1 MVRDNK
7 GLFGKVVM
15 LIGIMMSL
23 VHIYLLGFN
32 PIDPWVFLHLHL
44 VFGVVLTLFLYPAT
58 SRSPQDKPS
67 FWDIGAAILAVMA
80 AIYFVIEA
88 NEIAYRIIVAPTKL
102 DLIFSVIIILL
113 VLEITRRTLGL
124 ILPIIA
130 ILSLL
135 YARYGNILPGILGHR
150 DYDWPTVISQCTSTS
165 AIFGVP
171 LSASAY
177 YVFLLV
183 LFSAFLYVAGAGTLF
198 IDLAT
203 AIAGRQRGGP
213 AKVAIFASA
222 LFGTISGNSVA
233 NVIATGTVTIP
244 MMKKTGYKPEFA
256 GAVEAVAS
264 TGGQIMPPI
273 MGSAAFIM
281 AQLLGISYLKI
292 AAAALIPAIL
302 YFLSVYV
309 MVDLE
314 AGKEGLRGLQKE
326 AIPSLR
332 RLLKDQGHFVIPL
345 LVLIFS
351 LVVLKTSVIRSA
363 LWAIASVLVVTAFRR
378 ESRMGSSKIV
388 KALYDGAKTS
398 VIIISA
404 CACAGLI
411 VGIFFLTGLGFKT
424 SEAILSL
431 SGGSTFLALILS
443 AVAAL
448 VLGMGLPT
456 TASYLICAAIVA
468 PALIELGFIPLA
480 AHLFIF
486 YFACLSAITPPVAL
500 AAYAGAG
507 LANANAMKVG
517 FISVRLGV
525 VAYLAPFM
533 FIYGP
538 ELLGQGKLSGIF
550 MAIVTAIIGTIALAA
565 SVQGWIRDRALSL
578 AERALLFGAAL
589 CTIKPGFITD
599 IIGLALIAFVFAIG
613 WISKILKHRRLDQML
628 PTSTNK
634 DKDL

>member
-1 MVRDNK
+1 MVRNNK

-15 LIGIMMSL
+15 LIGFIMSL

-44 VFGVVLTLFLYPAT
+44 VFGVVLTLLLYPAT
-58 SRSPQDKPS
+58 SKSPQDKPS
-67 FWDIGAAILAVMA
+67 FWDIGASILAVMA
-80 AIYFVIEA
+80 AIYFIIEA
-88 NEIAYRIIVAPTKL
+88 NEIPYRIIVAPSKL
-102 DLIFSVIIILL
+102 DSIFSVIIILL

-150 DYDWPTVISQCTSTS
+150 DYDWFTVISQCTSTS
-165 AIFGVP
+165 AIFGVS

-183 LFSAFLYVAGAGTLF
+183 LFGAFLYVVGAGTFL

-203 AIAGRQRGGP
+203 AIAGRKRGGP
-213 AKVAIFASA
+213 AKIAIFSSA

-233 NVIATGTVTIP
+233 NVIATGTITIP
-244 MMKKTGYKPEFA
+244 MMKKIGYKSEFA

-292 AAAALIPAIL
+292 AASALIPAIL

-314 AGKEGLRGLQKE
+314 AGKEGLRGLPKE

-332 RLLKDQGHFVIPL
+332 RILRDQGYLVIPL
-345 LVLIFS
+345 VVLISS
-351 LVVLKTSVIRSA
+351 LVVLRTSVIRAA
-363 LWAIASVLVVTAFRR
+363 LWAIASVLVVTALRR
-378 ESRMGSSKIV
+378 ESRMGPSKIV
-388 KALYDGAKTS
+388 KALYNGAKTS

-411 VGIFFLTGLGFKT
+411 VGVFLLTGLGFKA

-456 TASYLICAAIVA
+456 TASYLICAAIIA
-468 PALIELGFIPLA
+468 PALIEIGVIPLA
-480 AHLFIF
+480 AHLFVL

-517 FISVRLGV
+517 FIAVKLGFA
-525 VAYLAPFM
+525 AYLVPFM

-550 MAIVTAIIGTIALAA
+550 IAIVTAIIGIIALAIGL
-565 SVQGWIRDRALSL
+565 QGWILIGDRALSL
-578 AERALLFGAAL
+578 AERALLFVAAL
-589 CTIKPGFITD
+589 CTIKPDFITD
-599 IIGLALIAFVFAIG
+599 IIGVALIASVIAIG
-613 WISKILKHRRLDQML
+613 WISRILKHRRPD
-628 PTSTNK
+628 
-634 DKDL
+634 